1 MDVASGAVLTLL
13 RGHAATLDAVTAAPN
28 LLVLAAAAHCA
39 AMSPPS
45 EHSTQTIVSQLH
57 LDEWHLRFPFRWS
70 PRAARLALGA
80 WARAAAEAQFSC
92 AMCFRSW
99 PFGSDEHPGLQ
110 SLLQYQSEAARAW
123 VYAAARALPAEE
135 EAEEE
140 GA

>member
-1 MDVASGAVLTLL
+1 ML
-13 RGHAATLDAVTAAPN
+13 R
-28 LLVLAAAAHCA
+28 
-39 AMSPPS
+39 
-45 EHSTQTIVSQLH
+45 
-57 LDEWHLRFPFRWS
+57 WF

-92 AMCFRSW
+92 AMCFGRPTPHLFRGRAR
-99 PFGSDEHPGLQ
+99 PFVVLQ